1 MATNYTENPI
11 VDPDKMSYIK
21 STDIAATWA
30 GVPTEEIVIDYV
42 NKLIGLYVG
51 SSTSPSNLTNDGAT
65 IKAVYSKLKD
75 IWKDDVD
82 LIKFPFPM
90 GPITDEQFEMINGWN
105 WDRGQAVSPTR
116 TSGTDG
122 IEADTIELLR
132 TGGWQVVNVG
142 GTTTEEW
149 AGVISLGSL
158 AATDQVY
165 YQQTDDET
173 IDNTTNFI
181 LKGKVNQ
188 AVQIFDVAP
197 SPDLSLKTYFKMFV
211 REWKKTYGVAAFTD
225 IGVTVATFQAYRFPL
240 TNAADL
246 NITHAEEVINNTA
259 AFITAI
265 TGTGTVQTY
274 TTGTTVHGLVT
285 DDVVTITG
293 STTAGYNG
301 ASLVVTGAPT
311 TTSFTVAG
319 SESGAT
325 STAAVQLDLYGAMN
339 ITYSRDS
346 GDARVTLSDI
356 KGVWG
361 TGTAYIIGDVVQ
373 DTNTPARWFI
383 VTAAGTSTGDATDLA
398 GGSDGNV
405 SYSSYTFEREIN
417 TDNWY
422 AFNVAIDADTGTANA
437 NDGDASTFYT
447 YEFVQAQLRKA
458 TDIDTAAPGVVIGKT
473 ADKLLTFVGP
483 TLLTST
489 GVYIDSFASGDTNS
503 IQFTDYSGTVR
514 EFNFVA
520 LFTINFG
527 DNLKQDPYSKY
538 YVFFTASG
546 GANENYGEI
555 NAVLVDHVDPSPG
568 DMTGLVNPTNTPNE
582 RNFVAHQF
590 DYDTNVQRGGGTGG
604 TDAPVTV
611 IGIGLEKSQWVR
623 ATGTIKR
630 DKTSSVTLT
639 SALERNYSQG
649 TTFP

>member
-51 SSTSPSNLTNDGAT
+51 SSASPSNLTNDGAT

-165 YQQTDDET
+165 YQQADDET
-173 IDNTTNFI
+173 TDNTTNFI

-274 TTGTTVHGLVT
+274 TTGTTAHGLVA

-383 VTAAGTSTGDATDLA
+383 VTSAGTSTGDATDLA

-555 NAVLVDHVDPSPG
+555 NAILVDHVDPSPG

-582 RNFVAHQF
+582 RNLVAHQF

>member
-11 VDPDKMSYIK
+11 VDPDKMSYVK
-21 STDIAATWA
+21 TTDIAVTWA
-30 GVPTEEIVIDYV
+30 ATPTEEIIIDYV

-51 SSTSPSNLTNDGAT
+51 ASASPSNLTNDGAT

-90 GPITDEQFEMINGWN
+90 SPITDEQFEMVNGWN
-105 WDRGQAVSPTR
+105 WDRGQAASPTR
-116 TSGTDG
+116 TSGTDA
-122 IEADTIELLR
+122 IAADTVELLR

-142 GTTTEEW
+142 GTTIEEW
-149 AGVISLGSL
+149 VGVISLGSL
-158 AATDQVY
+158 AASDQVY
-165 YQQTDDET
+165 YQQLDDET
-173 IDNTTNFI
+173 TDNTTNFI

-188 AVQIFDVAP
+188 AVQIFDSST
-197 SPDLSLKTYFKMFV
+197 SPDTSLKTYFKIFV
-211 REWKKTYGVAAFTD
+211 REWKKTYGVSSFTD
-225 IGVTVATFQAYRFPL
+225 IGVSIATFQAYRFPL

-246 NITHAEEVINNTA
+246 NVTHAEEVINNTA
-259 AFITAI
+259 AFITA
-265 TGTGTVQTY
+265 TSGTGTVQTY
-274 TTGTTVHGLVT
+274 TTSSAHGLVA
-285 DDVVTITG
+285 DDVVTVT
-293 STTAGYNG
+293 SASTAGYNG
-301 ASLVVTGAPT
+301 AALVVTGAPT

-319 SESGAT
+319 AESGAT
-325 STAAVQLDLYGAMN
+325 STAAVQLDLYASMS

-346 GDARVTLSDI
+346 ANARTALTNI
-356 KGVWG
+356 KGVWSSG
-361 TGTAYIIGDVVQ
+361 QAYIIGDVVQ

-383 VTAAGTSTGDATDLA
+383 VTSGGTSTGDATNLS

-405 SYSSYTFEREIN
+405 SYSAYTFEREIN

-503 IQFTDYSGTVR
+503 IQFTDYSGTVQ

-520 LFTINFG
+520 LFTVNFG

-538 YVFFTASG
+538 FVFFTTSG
-546 GANENYGEI
+546 GTDENYGEI
-555 NAVLVDHVDPSPG
+555 NAVLVNHIDPSPG
-568 DMTGLVNPTNTPNE
+568 TMSGLVNPTNTANE
-582 RNFVAHQF
+582 RNSVAHQY
-590 DYDTNVQRGGGTGG
+590 DYNTNVQRGGGTGS

-611 IGIGLEKSQWVR
+611 IGIGLEKSQWVK
-623 ATGTIKR
+623 ATGTIKK

-639 SALERNYSQG
+639 SSLERNYSQG
-649 TTFP
+649 TVFP

>member
-11 VDPDKMSYIK
+11 VDPDQMSFQK
-21 STDIAATWA
+21 TTNIATAWA
-30 GVPTEEIVIDYV
+30 AVPTEEIVIDYV

-51 SSTSPSNLTNDGAT
+51 SSASPSNLTNDGAT

-105 WDRGQAVSPTR
+105 WDRGQAVSPAR

-122 IEADTIELLR
+122 IAADTVELLR
-132 TGGWQVVNVG
+132 TGGWQVVNTG

-149 AGVISLGSL
+149 AGIISLGSL

-165 YQQTDDET
+165 YQQAEDET
-173 IDNTTNFI
+173 TDNTTNFI

-188 AVQIFDVAP
+188 AVQIFDAAP
-197 SPDLSLKTYFKMFV
+197 SPDTSLKTYFKMFV

-225 IGVTVATFQAYRFPL
+225 IGVTTATFQAYRFPL
-240 TNAADL
+240 TNATDL
-246 NITHAEEVINNTA
+246 NVTHAEEVINNTA
-259 AFITAI
+259 GFITSI
-265 TGTGTVQTY
+265 SGTGTVQTY
-274 TTGTTVHGLVT
+274 TTSLAHGLVA
-285 DDVVTITG
+285 DDIVTISG

-301 ASLVVTGAPT
+301 TSLVVTGAPT

-325 STAAVQLDLYGAMN
+325 STAAVQLDLYGAMS

-346 GDARVTLSDI
+346 GDARVTLTDI
-356 KGVWG
+356 KGVWSSG
-361 TGTAYIIGDVVQ
+361 QAYIIGDVVQ

-383 VTAAGTSTGDATDLA
+383 VTTGGTSSGDATNLA
-398 GGSDGNV
+398 GGSDTGV

-437 NDGDASTFYT
+437 NDGDANTFYT

-458 TDIDTAAPGVVIGKT
+458 SDIDAANPGTVIGKT

-483 TLLTST
+483 TLVTSA

-538 YVFFTASG
+538 YVFFTTSG
-546 GANENYGEI
+546 GTDENYGEI
-555 NAVLVDHVDPSPG
+555 NAVLVDHVDPVPG

-582 RNFVAHQF
+582 RSFVAHQY
-590 DYDTNVQRGGGTGG
+590 DYDTNVQRGVGTDK

-611 IGIGLEKSQWVR
+611 IGIGLEKSQWVL

-649 TTFP
+649 SSFP

>member
-11 VDPDKMSYIK
+11 VDPDKMSYVK

-165 YQQTDDET
+165 YQQADDET
-173 IDNTTNFI
+173 TDNTTNFI

-274 TTGTTVHGLVT
+274 TTGTTAHGLVA

-383 VTAAGTSTGDATDLA
+383 VTSAGTSTGDATDLA

-437 NDGDASTFYT
+437 NDGDATTFYT

-555 NAVLVDHVDPSPG
+555 NAILVDHVDPSPG

-582 RNFVAHQF
+582 RNLVAHQF

>member
-11 VDPDKMSYIK
+11 VDPDQMSFQK
-21 STDIAATWA
+21 TTDIATAWA
-30 GVPTEEIVIDYV
+30 AVPTEEIVIDYV

-51 SSTSPSNLTNDGAT
+51 SSASPSNLTNDGVT

-75 IWKDDVD
+75 IWKEDAD

-105 WDRGQAVSPTR
+105 WDRGQSVSPAR
-116 TSGTDG
+116 TSGTEG
-122 IEADTIELLR
+122 IAADTVELLR
-132 TGGWQVVNVG
+132 TGGWQVVNTG

-165 YQQTDDET
+165 YQQADDET
-173 IDNTTNFI
+173 TDNTTNFI

-188 AVQIFDVAP
+188 AVQIFDAAP
-197 SPDLSLKTYFKMFV
+197 SPDTSLKTYFKMFV
-211 REWKKTYGVAAFTD
+211 REWKKTYAVAAFTD
-225 IGVTVATFQAYRFPL
+225 IGVTTATFQAYRFPL
-240 TNAADL
+240 TNATDL
-246 NITHAEEVINNTA
+246 NVTHAEEVINNTA
-259 AFITAI
+259 GFITSI
-265 TGTGTVQTY
+265 SGTGTVQTY
-274 TTGTTVHGLVT
+274 TTSLPHGLVA
-285 DDVVTITG
+285 DDIVTISG
-293 STTAGYNG
+293 STTVGYNG
-301 ASLVVTGAPT
+301 TSLVVTGAPT

-325 STAAVQLDLYGAMN
+325 STAAVQLDLYGAMS

-346 GDARVTLSDI
+346 GDARVTLTDI
-356 KGVWG
+356 KGVWSSG
-361 TGTAYIIGDVVQ
+361 QAYIIGDVVQ

-383 VTAAGTSTGDATDLA
+383 VTTGGTSSGDATNLA
-398 GGSDGNV
+398 GGSDTGV

-458 TDIDTAAPGVVIGKT
+458 SDIDAANPGTVIGKT

-483 TLLTST
+483 TLLTSA

-538 YVFFTASG
+538 YVFFTTSG
-546 GANENYGEI
+546 GTDENYGEI
-555 NAVLVDHVDPSPG
+555 NAVLVDHVDPVPG

-582 RNFVAHQF
+582 RSFVAHQY
-590 DYDTNVQRGGGTGG
+590 DYDTNVQRGVGTDK

-611 IGIGLEKSQWVR
+611 IGIGLEKSQWVL

-649 TTFP
+649 STFP